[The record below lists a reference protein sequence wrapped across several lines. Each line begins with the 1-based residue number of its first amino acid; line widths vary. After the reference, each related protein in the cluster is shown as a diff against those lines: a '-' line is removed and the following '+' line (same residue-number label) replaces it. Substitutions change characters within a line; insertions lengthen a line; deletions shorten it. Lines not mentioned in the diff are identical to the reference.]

1 MLVKKRHTI
10 KGPEMGNIMRKM
22 RESVIAGVLTEEL
35 ERNEKILIRYYEE
48 LSKLPKGSL
57 MLRKVNDREYYYLK
71 YRDDG
76 KVVSKY
82 LGPKDRVNIEEVKKA
97 INKRKEMVTV
107 IKRLEDEKKEI
118 SKMLKVRV

>member
-1 MLVKKRHTI
+1 
-10 KGPEMGNIMRKM
+10 MGNIMRKM